1 MLLFFHKG
9 FTMITKRKEQKLDG
23 LWGEILT
30 ALVSIGVSYGAV
42 KAEIRNLKQKVDKYD
57 ADHDLIIRLDTKV
70 DGISETLQEVKTM
83 MENKRSKK

>member
-1 MLLFFHKG
+1 M
-9 FTMITKRKEQKLDG
+9 EQYMS
-23 LWGEILT
+23 EIGT
-30 ALVSIGVSYGAV
+30 ALISIGVSYGAMR
-42 KAEIRNLKQKVDKYD
+42 AEIHNMKQKIERYD

>member
-1 MLLFFHKG
+1 M
-9 FTMITKRKEQKLDG
+9 EQYLS
-23 LWGEILT
+23 EIVT
-30 ALVSIGVSYGAV
+30 ALVSIGVSYGAM
-42 KAEIRNLKQKVDKYD
+42 KAEIRNMKQKIDKYD

>member
-1 MLLFFHKG
+1 MEHYLS
-9 FTMITKRKEQKLDG
+9 
-23 LWGEILT
+23 EIIT
-30 ALVSIGVSYGAV
+30 ALVSIGVSYGAMR
-42 KAEIRNLKQKVDKYD
+42 AEIHNLKQKVDKYD

>member
-1 MLLFFHKG
+1 M
-9 FTMITKRKEQKLDG
+9 EQYMS
-23 LWGEILT
+23 EIVT
-30 ALVSIGVSYGAV
+30 ALISIGVSYGAMR
-42 KAEIRNLKQKVDKYD
+42 AEIHNLKQKVDKYD

>member
-1 MLLFFHKG
+1 M
-9 FTMITKRKEQKLDG
+9 EQYLS
-23 LWGEILT
+23 EIVT
-30 ALVSIGVSYGAV
+30 ALISIGVSYGAMR
-42 KAEIRNLKQKVDKYD
+42 AEIHNLKQKVDKYD

>member
-1 MLLFFHKG
+1 MEHYLS
-9 FTMITKRKEQKLDG
+9 
-23 LWGEILT
+23 EIIT
-30 ALVSIGVSYGAV
+30 ALVSIGISYGAMR
-42 KAEIRNLKQKVDKYD
+42 AEIHNLKQKVDKYD

>member
-1 MLLFFHKG
+1 M
-9 FTMITKRKEQKLDG
+9 EQYLS
-23 LWGEILT
+23 EIVT
-30 ALVSIGVSYGAV
+30 ALVSIGVSYGAMR
-42 KAEIRNLKQKVDKYD
+42 AEIHNLKQKVDKYD

>member
-1 MLLFFHKG
+1 M
-9 FTMITKRKEQKLDG
+9 EQYLS
-23 LWGEILT
+23 EIVT
-30 ALVSIGVSYGAV
+30 ALISIGVSYGAMR
-42 KAEIRNLKQKVDKYD
+42 AEIHNLKQKVEKYD

>member
-1 MLLFFHKG
+1 MERYLSEF
-9 FTMITKRKEQKLDG
+9 I
-23 LWGEILT
+23 T
-30 ALVSIGVSYGAV
+30 ALISIGVSYGAMR
-42 KAEIRNLKQKVDKYD
+42 AEIYNLKQKVDKYD

>member
-1 MLLFFHKG
+1 MEQYLSEI
-9 FTMITKRKEQKLDG
+9 ITAV
-23 LWGEILT
+23 ISV
-30 ALVSIGVSYGAV
+30 AVSYGAM
-42 KAEIRNLKQKVDKYD
+42 KAEVRNLKQKVDKYD

>member
-1 MLLFFHKG
+1 MEHYLS
-9 FTMITKRKEQKLDG
+9 
-23 LWGEILT
+23 EIVT
-30 ALVSIGVSYGAV
+30 ALISIGVSYGAMR
-42 KAEIRNLKQKVDKYD
+42 AEIHNLKQKVDKYD

>member
-1 MLLFFHKG
+1 M
-9 FTMITKRKEQKLDG
+9 EQYLS
-23 LWGEILT
+23 EIIT
-30 ALVSIGVSYGAV
+30 ALISIGVSYGAMR
-42 KAEIRNLKQKVDKYD
+42 AEIHNLKQKVDKYD

>member
-1 MLLFFHKG
+1 MERYLS
-9 FTMITKRKEQKLDG
+9 
-23 LWGEILT
+23 EIIT
-30 ALVSIGVSYGAV
+30 ALISIGVSYGAMR
-42 KAEIRNLKQKVDKYD
+42 AEIHNLKQKVDKYD

>member
-1 MLLFFHKG
+1 M
-9 FTMITKRKEQKLDG
+9 EQYAS
-23 LWGEILT
+23 EIVT
-30 ALVSIGVSYGAV
+30 ALVSIGVSYGAMR
-42 KAEIRNLKQKVDKYD
+42 AEIHNLKQKVDKYD